1 MVVFGVDW
9 LGLVIGLKILVDWVV
24 VEVSFVVVDVVV
36 VDCVVVVVDCV
47 VEEFESIVGV
57 VGEIDVAKGV
67 VGVIVLIVDAVN
79 GVDNDSNVVAV
90 ISDNVRLVFVIGRLF
105 WVIFVDSVDVVVIVG
120 KNLDA
125 GISSVTLFVVFVTIG
140 CVISVF
146 WVVRSG
152 SVNDCSSFK

>member
-1 MVVFGVDW
+1 M
-9 LGLVIGLKILVDWVV
+9 
-24 VEVSFVVVDVVV
+24 VV

-57 VGEIDVAKGV
+57 VEGVGEIDVAKGV

-105 WVIFVDSVDVVVIVG
+105 
-120 KNLDA
+120 
-125 GISSVTLFVVFVTIG
+125 
-140 CVISVF
+140 
-146 WVVRSG
+146 
-152 SVNDCSSFK
+152 